1 MPLKDIGGVDV
12 SLQASRPANLKKENK
27 MKTFKTD
34 RSIDIEVTVE
44 HYSKYRKSPD
54 PDSPDDDEECDV
66 IAYVIEGE
74 KKVPLT
80 QKQIA
85 FLGLEQEAI
94 DNIKEDTYADYDR
107 IIDERP
113 ITMELQDRLKEQI
126 MEIQRVYRAGMKI

>member
-1 MPLKDIGGVDV
+1 
-12 SLQASRPANLKKENK
+12 

-34 RSIDIEVTVE
+34 RSIDIEVEIE

-54 PDSPDDDEECDV
+54 PYSPDDDEECDV
-66 IAYVIEGE
+66 IAYIIEGE

-80 QKQIA
+80 QDQIA

-107 IIDERP
+107 IIDERSIP
-113 ITMELQDRLKEQI
+113 VKLQDRLKMQI
-126 MEIQRVYRAGMKI
+126 LQIQENYKKGLGI